1 MKTNKN
7 VKTILIILV
16 AILVGVLI
24 SYISHLSIFKLS
36 STKVVS
42 IENTVLSE
50 AKAQSYTA
58 EKNPS
63 IKTDDKIFGSR
74 DAALKIFVYED
85 NAKTYSAQ
93 LADTLDKLNLD
104 MSGKV
109 AIIVRPFITK
119 SSELSKESALAV
131 ECAGTDKWMS
141 MRALLYAKT
150 KNSNLNFADFGEYA
164 TEIGLNQDAFA
175 TCLTN
180 EEKSAK
186 IEELSA
192 EAKDYNVQG
201 APTIF
206 IGDEM
211 IIGARP
217 YGDFVDS
224 NGDTIEGLKTTVE
237 KKLVK

>member
-7 VKTILIILV
+7 LTTGLLILAALL
-16 AILVGVLI
+16 AAVLLA
-24 SYISHLSIFKLS
+24 YIFLRPIFKIS
-36 STKVVS
+36 SSKVTT
-42 IENTVLSE
+42 IENTVVSQ
-50 AKAQSYTA
+50 AKAQSYSA
-58 EKNPS
+58 EKNPTL
-63 IKTDDKIFGSR
+63 KTDDKIFGSR
-74 DAALKIFVYED
+74 EAELKIFVYED
-85 NAKTYSAQ
+85 NVNIYSAQ

-104 MSGKV
+104 MSGKI

-141 MRALLYAKT
+141 MRALLFAKT
-150 KNSNLNFADFGEYA
+150 KNSNLSFADFGNYS
-164 TEIGLNQDAFA
+164 TEIGLNQDTFA
-175 TCLTN
+175 ACLTN
-180 EEKSAK
+180 SEKSAK

-192 EAKDYNVQG
+192 EAATYNVQG

-211 IIGARP
+211 ILGARP
-217 YGDFVDS
+217 YEDFIDS

-237 KKLVK
+237 KKLK